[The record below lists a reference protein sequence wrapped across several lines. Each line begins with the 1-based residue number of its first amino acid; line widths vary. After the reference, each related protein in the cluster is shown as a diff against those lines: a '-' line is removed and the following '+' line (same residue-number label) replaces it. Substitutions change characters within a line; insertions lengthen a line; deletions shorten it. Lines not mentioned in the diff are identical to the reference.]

1 MNWNDI
7 FTAAPEVALAIYGMV
22 LLMVGAFGGD
32 RLQRPMMAVTTA
44 ILIAVALWQLS
55 AVVVGFNGQ
64 SSFGGMYVDDDFAR
78 LMKGLVCVG
87 AAAALMLSFG
97 FVQRTDMH
105 KFEYPVIMTYA
116 VVGMMVMASARD
128 LILLYMG
135 LELMSLSSYVLAT
148 FRRSS
153 LRSSEAGLKY
163 FILGALS
170 SGMLLYGMSMIY
182 GFAGSTDFQ
191 AIANASSQILTG
203 DDDLLIG
210 MSIGLVFLAA
220 GLGFKVSAVPFH
232 MWTPDV
238 YQGAPTPVT
247 AFLAGA
253 SKAAG
258 FAMFIRVLFEALGPL
273 SLQWISI
280 LQLLAIASM
289 ALGAFAAIAQSS
301 IKRLLAY
308 SSIGHIGFALVGLTA
323 GTEAGVA
330 ATITYIAIYVI
341 MTGGAFALVM
351 AMKRDDVELEDISE
365 LSGLVR
371 QSPGLAVALLILMI
385 SMAGLPPFLG
395 FWGKFEVFRAAFE
408 AGQVGMVVV
417 GLLLSVVSAFYYLRM
432 IVLAFFAEPTEAFDP
447 NLPGSV
453 RFVLVVSSAVTAFGF
468 ILVLTI
474 PAIPAMS
481 QAAAQALMTNFL

>member
-1 MNWNDI
+1 MSWNDI
-7 FTAAPEVALAIYGMV
+7 FTAGPEVGLAIYGMI

-32 RLQRPMMAVTTA
+32 RMQRPMMAVTTA
-44 ILIAVALWQLS
+44 VLTALALWQLI
-55 AVVVGFNGQ
+55 ALTGGIAAQ
-64 SSFGGMYVDDDFAR
+64 QAFGGMYVDDDFSR
-78 LMKGLVCVG
+78 LMK
-87 AAAALMLSFG
+87 ALICLGSAVALLLSFG

-116 VVGMMVMASARD
+116 VVGMMVLASARD
-128 LILLYMG
+128 LILVYMG

-163 FILGALS
+163 FVLGALS
-170 SGMLLYGMSMIY
+170 SGMLLYGMTMIY
-182 GFAGSTDFQ
+182 GFAGATDF
-191 AIANASSQILTG
+191 ASIAAASAEILSG
-203 DDDLLIG
+203 NNDLFLG

-273 SLQWISI
+273 EVQWVSI

-323 GTEAGVA
+323 GTQAGIA
-330 ATITYIAIYVI
+330 ATITYITIYVL
-341 MTGGAFALVM
+341 MTGGAFALVL
-351 AMKRDDVELEDISE
+351 AMKRDDVELDDINE

-371 QSPGLAVALLILMI
+371 QSPGMAFALLVLMV

-408 AGQVGMVVV
+408 AGQVVMVVI

-432 IVLAFFAEPTEAFDP
+432 IVLAFFADPAEPFDRDIGG
-447 NLPGSV
+447 NV
-453 RFVLVVSSAVTAFGF
+453 RFVLMTSALVTAFG
-468 ILVLTI
+468 LVFVFVMPII
-474 PAIPAMS
+474 PTFS
-481 QAAAQALMTNFL
+481 EAAAAALMTTYR

>member
-1 MNWNDI
+1 MSWNDI
-7 FTAAPEVALAIYGMV
+7 FTAGPEVALALYGMV

-32 RLQRPMMAVTTA
+32 RLQRPMMAVTTV

-64 SSFGGMYVDDDFAR
+64 SAFGGMYVDDDFAR

>member
-1 MNWNDI
+1 MSWNDI
-7 FTAAPEVALAIYGMV
+7 FTAGPEVALALYGMV

-32 RLQRPMMAVTTA
+32 RLQRPMMAVTTV

-64 SSFGGMYVDDDFAR
+64 SAFGGMYVDDDFAR

-432 IVLAFFAEPTEAFDP
+432 IVLAFFAEPAEALDP
-447 NLPGSV
+447 DLPGSV
-453 RFVLVVSSAVTAFGF
+453 RFVLVVSTVVTAFGF
-468 ILVLTI
+468 VLVLTV

>member
-1 MNWNDI
+1 MSWNDI
-7 FTAAPEVALAIYGMV
+7 FTAGPEVALALYGMV

-32 RLQRPMMAVTTA
+32 RLQRPMMAVTTV

-481 QAAAQALMTNFL
+481 QAAAQALLTNFL

>member
-1 MNWNDI
+1 M
-7 FTAAPEVALAIYGMV
+7 
-22 LLMVGAFGGD
+22 
-32 RLQRPMMAVTTA
+32 
-44 ILIAVALWQLS
+44 
-55 AVVVGFNGQ
+55 
-64 SSFGGMYVDDDFAR
+64 SS
-78 LMKGLVCVG
+78 
-87 AAAALMLSFG
+87 
-97 FVQRTDMH
+97 
-105 KFEYPVIMTYA
+105 
-116 VVGMMVMASARD
+116 
-128 LILLYMG
+128 
-135 LELMSLSSYVLAT
+135 SSYVLAT

-163 FILGALS
+163 FVLGALS
-170 SGMLLYGMSMIY
+170 SGMLLYGMTMIY
-182 GFAGSTDFQ
+182 GFAGATDF
-191 AIANASSQILTG
+191 ASIAAASADILNG
-203 DDDLLIG
+203 NNDLFLG

-273 SLQWISI
+273 EVQWVSI

-323 GTEAGVA
+323 GTQAGIA
-330 ATITYIAIYVI
+330 ATITYITIYVL
-341 MTGGAFALVM
+341 MTGGAFALVL
-351 AMKRDDVELEDISE
+351 AMKRDDVELDDINE

-371 QSPGLAVALLILMI
+371 QSPGMAFALLVLMV

-408 AGQVGMVVV
+408 AGQVVMVVI

-432 IVLAFFAEPTEAFDP
+432 IVLAFFAEPAEPFSTVI
-447 NLPGSV
+447 SV
-453 RFVLVVSSAVTAFGF
+453 ATSGLS
-468 ILVLTI
+468 
-474 PAIPAMS
+474 
-481 QAAAQALMTNFL
+481 

>member
-7 FTAAPEVALAIYGMV
+7 FTAAPEVALAIFGMV

-32 RLQRPMMAVTTA
+32 RLQRPMMAVTTV

-481 QAAAQALMTNFL
+481 QAAAQALLTNFL

>member
-1 MNWNDI
+1 MSWNDI
-7 FTAAPEVALAIYGMV
+7 FTAGPEVALALYGMV

-32 RLQRPMMAVTTA
+32 RLQRPMMAVTTV

-289 ALGAFAAIAQSS
+289 ALGAFAAIAQ
-301 IKRLLAY
+301 
-308 SSIGHIGFALVGLTA
+308 
-323 GTEAGVA
+323 
-330 ATITYIAIYVI
+330 
-341 MTGGAFALVM
+341 
-351 AMKRDDVELEDISE
+351 
-365 LSGLVR
+365 
-371 QSPGLAVALLILMI
+371 
-385 SMAGLPPFLG
+385 
-395 FWGKFEVFRAAFE
+395 
-408 AGQVGMVVV
+408 
-417 GLLLSVVSAFYYLRM
+417 
-432 IVLAFFAEPTEAFDP
+432 
-447 NLPGSV
+447 
-453 RFVLVVSSAVTAFGF
+453 
-468 ILVLTI
+468 
-474 PAIPAMS
+474 
-481 QAAAQALMTNFL
+481 